1 MTKGE
6 QAGQSGASGS
16 RKTVAGIF
24 QGQRRAGGVAQL
36 LQGQPVGLRIG
47 LLAGH
52 IFAAHPEGE
61 VLAEPPQQVLR
72 QGRHR
77 GATAGGHDHL
87 AQASC
92 SSSSDQLSHPGAQ
105 PQLAGGHQSSVMVL
119 LAGLQLS
126 DQLWRWRLAQQLR
139 ESSSDALPATADGQ
153 QLAIAGGIPMQ
164 RHTNVCKGPV
174 EGQAMAIPLGLRQ
187 GAVDIPEQGLQGH
200 QLLAPG
206 LIRLG
211 LIASGGCGL
220 AAGPAQ

>member
-1 MTKGE
+1 MAKGE
-6 QAGQSGASGS
+6 QAGQSGAGGG
-16 RKTVAGIF
+16 RKTIAGIF
-24 QGQRRAGGVAQL
+24 QGQRRAGGAAQL
-36 LQGQPVGLRIG
+36 LQGQLVGLRIG

-61 VLAEPPQQVLR
+61 VLAEPPQQVLH

-87 AQASC
+87 AQASRA
-92 SSSSDQLSHPGAQ
+92 SRSDQLGHPGAQ

-126 DQLWRWRLAQQLR
+126 DQLWRRRLAQQLR
-139 ESSSDALPATADGQ
+139 EGSSDPLPATADGQ

-164 RHTNVCKGPV
+164 GHTNVGKGPV

-187 GAVDIPEQGLQGH
+187 GAIHIPEQGLQGH
-200 QLLAPG
+200 QLLAPR
-206 LIRLG
+206 RLRLEG
-211 LIASGGCGL
+211 FSG
-220 AAGPAQ
+220 